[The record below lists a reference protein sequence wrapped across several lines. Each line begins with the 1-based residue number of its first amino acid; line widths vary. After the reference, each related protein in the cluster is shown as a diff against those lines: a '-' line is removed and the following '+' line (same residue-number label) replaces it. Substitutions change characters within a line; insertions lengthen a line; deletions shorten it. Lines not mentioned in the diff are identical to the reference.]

1 MKLAQLSAVFF
12 VLTILPVYNTSKVI
26 RIGTRHYEPYIY
38 QNHTGI
44 FTDGIEFHLI
54 QTIAKHWNIK
64 VEFKDLAK
72 EIDSNNIKL
81 VRLFLFSSRN
91 LEN

>member
-1 MKLAQLSAVFF
+1 MF
-12 VLTILPVYNTSKVI
+12 TILPVYDTSKVI

-38 QNHTGI
+38 QNPVGI

-54 QTIAKHWNIK
+54 QTIAEHWNAE

-72 EIDSNNIKL
+72 EIDSSDNIK
-81 VRLFLFSSRN
+81 
-91 LEN
+91 